1 MSENH
6 SWERRGSR
14 SSHSSRG
21 GPRFPPPPRVSRGWY
36 PPPLRLLRNKYD
48 VINHQKLTLRA
59 SCPHQSLPSQST
71 IPDFLAAIKLSQK
84 VFRNFNYLIGCTW
97 LIVVST
103 LIGLLVLSPLRC
115 VILVRRAPAVVVIAT
130 GLNTILTKKNR
141 LLILKKILVKKI
153 NLILSEAGFQV
164 KLGLQ

>member
-36 PPPLRLLRNKYD
+36 PPPLRLFRNNYD

-59 SCPHQSLPSQST
+59 NCPHQSLPSQST
-71 IPDFLAAIKLSQK
+71 IPDFLAAIKSK
-84 VFRNFNYLIGCTW
+84 
-97 LIVVST
+97 
-103 LIGLLVLSPLRC
+103 
-115 VILVRRAPAVVVIAT
+115 
-130 GLNTILTKKNR
+130 
-141 LLILKKILVKKI
+141 VKKSFQKFQLPYWVHLADCCFDFDWAACTESAAVCDPRPASPSRRRYRHGTEQSFEEKESTTSFRKLS
-153 NLILSEAGFQV
+153 NELSFLPPILCWLSWQ
-164 KLGLQ
+164 